1 MTVVATAPVSVALQT
16 CPQEVPSLPA
26 WFAEVTLL
34 AHHLTQRGILDALCE
49 QVHLARGRAGHYEV
63 IDFLAV
69 LFGYAISGE
78 PTLEAFFE
86 RLEPFASP
94 YMALFGREQLPHRS
108 TLSRFLADMDKPCVQ
123 ALRTLFEHEC
133 FPTGSPRNRS
143 AACLIEGGSVW

>member
-1 MTVVATAPVSVALQT
+1 MTVVATAPASVALQT

-86 RLEPFASP
+86 RLAPFASRRNCRSSRVGFRGTGWHP
-94 YMALFGREQLPHRS
+94 AKRAAPLHTLPARSVNAS
-108 TLSRFLADMDKPCVQ
+108 TLLC
-123 ALRTLFEHEC
+123 
-133 FPTGSPRNRS
+133 
-143 AACLIEGGSVW
+143 